1 MDFSTEEAI
10 WLIEVFKNN
19 TYLRGFKGDVKANY
33 EKAEMILRGW
43 NKTNPRSCSCDFPAL
58 TRITNS
64 FFEQYEAQIMEIYNG
79 ESTQYTS
86 STTTTTK
93 SGRKK
98 QSV

>member
-43 NKTNPRSCSCDFPAL
+43 DKTNPRSCSCDFPAL

-64 FFEQYEAQIMEIYNG
+64 FFEQYEAQIMEIYN
-79 ESTQYTS
+79 ESKEYTP

-93 SGRKK
+93 SGRKRR
-98 QSV
+98 SI

>member
-33 EKAEMILRGW
+33 EEAERILRGW

-64 FFEQYEAQIMEIYNG
+64 FFEQYEAQILELYN
-79 ESTQYTS
+79 EHTQYTS
-86 STTTTTK
+86 STNTTTK
-93 SGRKK
+93 RRTKK
-98 QSV
+98 

>member
-33 EKAEMILRGW
+33 EEAERILRGW
-43 NKTNPRSCSCDFPAL
+43 DKTNPRSCSCDFPAL

-64 FFEQYEAQIMEIYNG
+64 FFEQYQAQILELYN
-79 ESTQYTS
+79 EHTQYTS
-86 STTTTTK
+86 STNTTTK
-93 SGRKK
+93 RRTKK
-98 QSV
+98 